1 MLYKNSI
8 KSIAIG
14 SFDGV
19 HLGHQALIEHAEAVV
34 IIERNLSVI
43 TPGYRRVEYIGK
55 PSFFYHL
62 EKVKSL
68 SAKAFI
74 RTLSQDFPALETIVV
89 GYDFGFG
96 HQKEGDTTLLKKL
109 FQGEVRVIN
118 EVKYQGVSIHSRSI
132 KEYIHNGEI
141 NFTNK
146 LLNHNYTIIG
156 KIVPGQGLGKKE
168 LVPTLNLKVEN
179 YLLPKEGVYATQ
191 SNIQGQWLPSVS
203 FIGHRV
209 STDGS
214 FAVETH
220 ILDQDIGTIN
230 GTLRLAFISAL
241 RENQK
246 FENLEKLKEQI
257 QRDIQSARSLLT
269 S

>member
-19 HLGHQALIEHAEAVV
+19 HLGHQALIEEAQAVV

-62 EKVKSL
+62 EKVKAL

-74 RTLSQDFPALETIVV
+74 RTLSQDFPALESIVV

-96 HQKEGDTTLLKKL
+96 HKKEGDTTLLKKL
-109 FQGEVRVIN
+109 FQGEVKVIN

-141 NFTNK
+141 RFTNR
-146 LLNHNYTIIG
+146 LLNHSYSIIG
-156 KIVPGQGLGKKE
+156 EVISGQGLGTKE
-168 LVPTLNLKVEN
+168 LVPTLNLKINN
-179 YLLPKEGVYATQ
+179 YLLPKEGVYATRTY
-191 SNIQGQWLPSVS
+191 IQGQWLPSVS
-203 FIGHRV
+203 FLGHRIT
-209 STDGS
+209 TDGS

-220 ILDQDIGTIN
+220 IIDQDIGRVE
-230 GTLRLAFISAL
+230 GEVKVAFIATL

-246 FENLEKLKEQI
+246 FENLERLKKQI
-257 QRDIQSARSLLT
+257 QEDIKQAKSALT